1 MSKLIIG
8 ASSVVRTNKM
18 NETSWLFNFS
28 VTPDRYFGKKKGR
41 RDRITRF
48 FIDNMILRTSQM
60 FEWGG
65 KDWETFSKRI
75 PQRDMELL
83 IQTRGVGGIIYH
95 EDYYYCVVGNVGGK
109 PNWDYMPMQ
118 YIVANPYLKLSK
130 SYNIYDADGVKKDVV
145 IIPNDTL
152 YRGVLPILQFHSEVL
167 TEIYLTKR
175 LIMRN
180 DRMPNL
186 LVAPDNNTKLAIDAY
201 IDDINDGEQSS
212 IFTKSF
218 IRDIMSLPTQQS
230 TSHNK
235 MTQVLEMEQY
245 QKAALFNDL
254 GLQMNYNMKRETIT
268 SSEAQL
274 GEGAL
279 LPLCDDMLLQRKR
292 ACEQIKELWGL
303 EITVE
308 FSSAW
313 RDLRKSIE
321 TAAKVEE
328 SKVQTTELSENGG
341 VNETASGESVSGN
354 VSDTNIKNTDDTSDD
369 TGEQPNE
376 QQVDSTYQEAVEVV
390 EPIIEA
396 TREVIE
402 DIAVQITEQEENDEN
417 SEENPA

>member
-1 MSKLIIG
+1 MCSFHKNLHSTTVQTYELIDM
-8 ASSVVRTNKM
+8 A
-18 NETSWLFNFS
+18 NENWLFNVAKKHS
-28 VTPDRYFGKKKGR
+28 YYFGSKKER
-41 RDRITRF
+41 RKRIADF
-48 FIDNMILRTSQM
+48 LINNMLLRTMQM
-60 FEWGG
+60 FEWKGD
-65 KDWETFSKRI
+65 DWEKFSERI

-83 IQTRGVGGIIYH
+83 IQTKGVGGIIKH
-95 EDYYYCVVGNVGGK
+95 DGHLYCVVGNVGGK

-118 YIVANPYLKLSK
+118 YVVANPYLGLSK
-130 SYNIYDADGVKKDVV
+130 TYNIYNADGNEKDVV

-152 YRGVLPILQFHSEVL
+152 YRGVMPILEFHSEVL

-180 DRMPNL
+180 VRMPNL
-186 LVAPDNNTKLAIDAY
+186 LSAPDNNTKEAIDGF
-201 IDDINDGEQSS
+201 IEDIAEGEQTS
-212 IFTKSF
+212 IFDRSF
-218 IRDIMSLPTQQS
+218 LKNIESIPTTQGS
-230 TSHNK
+230 THNI

-279 LPLCDDMLLQRKR
+279 LPLCDDMLLQRKI
-292 ACEQIKELWGL
+292 ACKQIKEVFGL
-303 EITVE
+303 NIDVD

-313 RDLRKSIE
+313 KDLRKSIE

-328 SKVQTTELSENGG
+328 SKVAHNDIVQSSEL
-341 VNETASGESVSGN
+341 
-354 VSDTNIKNTDDTSDD
+354 
-369 TGEQPNE
+369 NE
-376 QQVDSTYQEAVEVV
+376 QLDIDSSSESNSYKDAVNTL

-402 DIAVQITEQEENDEN
+402 NIAENEVQSTELNEEYNEKTTN
-417 SEENPA
+417 